1 MPCPEHSELK
11 IAEII
16 QKQELGIISS
26 IPLFK
31 ARQRKTM
38 IMIAFQQASISSS
51 LSSTLTST
59 AISFISFQVL
69 PPPMSS
75 YSHSSY
81 SPAGFSFVTR
91 LLDPVYLDWSLLTSL

>member
-1 MPCPEHSELK
+1 
-11 IAEII
+11 
-16 QKQELGIISS
+16 
-26 IPLFK
+26 
-31 ARQRKTM
+31 M

-59 AISFISFQVL
+59 AISFTEASGFQVL